1 MNIDNIYIYIYYIYI
16 HMNLYIYIYMY
27 HDIIP
32 EGLARLPR
40 WPPIAGCFR
49 MDITTM
55 TYYDY

>member
-1 MNIDNIYIYIYYIYI
+1 MYIYTHMIFYKYIYI
-16 HMNLYIYIYMY
+16 MY

-32 EGLARLPR
+32 EGFARLPR

-55 TYYDY
+55 TYYD

>member
-1 MNIDNIYIYIYYIYI
+1 MYIYIYIYTHMIFYKYIYI
-16 HMNLYIYIYMY
+16 YIYIYMY

-32 EGLARLPR
+32 EGFARLPR

>member
-1 MNIDNIYIYIYYIYI
+1 
-16 HMNLYIYIYMY
+16 MNLYIYMY